1 MIDHKD
7 IVNIWKLIKTTHS
20 GKGPSLGRGFIPGEI
35 DRELLE
41 NLESIT
47 MGDNENLSTYV
58 KLFNNALKAY
68 EGTTVKVPEVP
79 LQVALFYLNNL
90 LNKM

>member
-1 MIDHKD
+1 MREADYEKHMKNKD

-35 DRELLE
+35 DRKLLE

-47 MGDNENLSTYV
+47 MGDSQLTFKDSIM
-58 KLFNNALKAY
+58 L
-68 EGTTVKVPEVP
+68 
-79 LQVALFYLNNL
+79 
-90 LNKM
+90 